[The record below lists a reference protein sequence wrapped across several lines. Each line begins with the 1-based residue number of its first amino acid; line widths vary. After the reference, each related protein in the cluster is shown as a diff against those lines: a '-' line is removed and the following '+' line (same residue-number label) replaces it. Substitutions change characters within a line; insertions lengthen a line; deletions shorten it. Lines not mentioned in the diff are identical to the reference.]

1 MKRPPHLPQR
11 TCVAC
16 RQAGA
21 KAGLVRVVRTPHGE
35 VRVDL
40 SGKLGGR
47 GAYLCRRA
55 ACIEQ
60 ALRQKKLGRAL
71 GVAIG
76 DEVAAELRRLAPE
89 AAPSECNGEAT
100 RVGHEGS

>member
-16 RQAGA
+16 RQTGA
-21 KAGLVRVVRTPHGE
+21 KSGLVRVVRTPQGE
-35 VRVDL
+35 VRLDP

-47 GAYLCRRA
+47 GAYLCRRE

-60 ALRQKKLGRAL
+60 ALRQKKLARAL

-76 DEVAAELRRLAPE
+76 DDVAAELRGLASDI
-89 AAPSECNGEAT
+89 APAECNERSHA
-100 RVGHEGS
+100 